1 MITTFLSY
9 VIKLFFA
16 LLSSYA
22 IIYLLYP
29 NSSNDKNDLYKD
41 FSLLTLNCAS
51 LIGVFYIYYLYSN
64 NIFFFIFSIALA
76 FIYIFIVSDKSKS
89 DFKNLYL
96 LNFISIISIFLGY
109 FLYSLLTIL
118 VYYFLMKNFSNFID
132 TDDSNEDLLDE
143 EVI

>member
-9 VIKLFFA
+9 VIKLFFS

-22 IIYLLYP
+22 IVYLLYP
-29 NSSNDKNDLYKD
+29 NSSNEKNTLYKD

-51 LIGVFYIYYLYSN
+51 LIGVFYVYYLYSDS
-64 NIFFFIFSIALA
+64 IFFFIFSIAIV
-76 FIYIFIVSDKSKS
+76 FIYIFIILDKGKS

-118 VYYFLMKNFSNFID
+118 VYYFLIKNYNMFID
-132 TDDSNEDLLDE
+132 GDDSNEDLSDE
-143 EVI
+143 EV

>member
-22 IIYLLYP
+22 IIYLLHP
-29 NSSNDKNDLYKD
+29 DNSNEKDALYKD
-41 FSLLTLNCAS
+41 FSLLTLNIAS
-51 LIGVFYIYYLYSN
+51 LIGVFYIYYLYSDS
-64 NIFFFIFSIALA
+64 IFFFIFSIALA
-76 FIYIFIVSDKSKS
+76 FIYIFIISDKGKS

-109 FLYSLLTIL
+109 FLYSLVTIL
-118 VYYFLMKNFSNFID
+118 VYYFLMKNYTMFING
-132 TDDSNEDLLDE
+132 DDSKEDLLDE
-143 EVI
+143 EV